1 MILMENERIY
11 FDVLANLFRGIEA
24 VGGKLMITDRRLIFK
39 SHTFNIQTGTTEILI
54 EEITEVKKRNTLK
67 IVPNGISVITK
78 NGVEYNFVL
87 WNRRKIFDFLNK
99 SMTKF

>member
-1 MILMENERIY
+1 MSLMENEQIY

-54 EEITEVKKRNTLK
+54 EEITEVKKRNTLR
-67 IVPNGISVITK
+67 IIPNGISVTTK
-78 NGVEYNFVL
+78 NGVEYNIVL
-87 WNRRKIFDFLNK
+87 WNRRKIIDFLNK
-99 SMTKF
+99 T